1 VASRVVDRQ
10 REIEQLRSYAA
21 APPALVVL
29 SGRRRVGKSFLL
41 RVALT
46 GDRVV
51 SLQAEQKPAPL
62 QLGDFARECSRLLP
76 GSPPLAFAD
85 WEAAFRFVHAQAE
98 AGGPLVV
105 VLDEFQYL
113 AQNTDGLDTIV
124 QKWWDRWDHEGMPV
138 MLVLSGSA
146 LSFMEGLLKTG
157 THGRSVFRPLL
168 QPLDFR
174 DAASFAPKAAGPIE
188 LIERYAVLG
197 GTPQYQRW
205 AGDRPLRD
213 VLREVVLPTDA
224 PLHSDPEHLIREEDE
239 IRTAGPY
246 FGTLEAIAGGAT
258 TPTEIGGRLA
268 LDTQLVTAHLN
279 RLAKLGYVEK
289 VMPVDPDG
297 KGSARAYWRTKDP
310 FFRFWFRFVFPQR
323 SRLERGRVG
332 EVAVEIERSLP
343 GFTSF
348 VFEDVCREWIGG
360 VSPLGSSASRV
371 GSWWSRRSDLEVDV
385 AAVDRKGYTLLGS
398 CKWWKNP
405 VGEAVLDERYRC
417 ERRDVRNGHQV
428 RVFGLLAHRADR
440 VAREA
445 DTVGREQI
453 DGLDRYELRARLA
466 AQVDEQ
472 REDELRS

>member
-1 VASRVVDRQ
+1 MASRVVDRQ

-297 KGSARAYWRTKDP
+297 KGSARAYWRT
-310 FFRFWFRFVFPQR
+310 RTR
-323 SRLERGRVG
+323 
-332 EVAVEIERSLP
+332 
-343 GFTSF
+343 
-348 VFEDVCREWIGG
+348 
-360 VSPLGSSASRV
+360 SSASGFASSSPSEA
-371 GSWWSRRSDLEVDV
+371 GSSVDGSARSLSKSSAASPASPVSSSRMCAVSGSAVFRRSAAPRAGSALGGV
-385 AAVDRKGYTLLGS
+385 AGAT
-398 CKWWKNP
+398 W
-405 VGEAVLDERYRC
+405 
-417 ERRDVRNGHQV
+417 
-428 RVFGLLAHRADR
+428 
-440 VAREA
+440 
-445 DTVGREQI
+445 
-453 DGLDRYELRARLA
+453 RLT
-466 AQVDEQ
+466 
-472 REDELRS
+472 SPP

>member
-1 VASRVVDRQ
+1 MASRVVDRQ

-343 GFTSF
+343 RFTSF

-360 VSPLGSSASRV
+360 VSPLGSSASRI

-398 CKWWKNP
+398 CKWWKDP
-405 VGEAVLDERYRC
+405 VGEAVLDE
-417 ERRDVRNGHQV
+417 
-428 RVFGLLAHRADR
+428 LLS
-440 VAREA
+440 ARTA
-445 DTVGREQI
+445 IGPKANQA
-453 DGLDRYELRARLA
+453 ELAIFAKHGFTDELA
-466 AQVDEQ
+466 ARAE
-472 REDELRS
+472 RERIHLITAADLFASKPAAGGAT